1 MGGTAAADGR
11 IAELRARVQGP
22 VNSIYT
28 TFTRDGAL
36 DWPGIRAMIE
46 AGVAGGSEV
55 SLLTYGDS
63 QFDSLSDQEVADLT
77 RVLVEQTAG
86 RALTV
91 AATKR
96 WWQGTT
102 IEFARYCRDLGV
114 DLLMMLPS
122 DHATSAEGK
131 IAWYKAVAREIPV
144 MLVGYP
150 SHDLLDGLLDEPR
163 ICAFKEDGTL
173 DYSLDTLIRYGR
185 QWAFI
190 TGGMYRRHLAQWPY
204 GCRAFFSWTSSF
216 APSVAARYWA
226 AVQRGDYAGAA
237 AVVTTIEAPVFR
249 LMSQYPERFQDI
261 LRGALELNGV
271 AQRYLRPPRRSL
283 TDAELEELA
292 AVLAPLGLLPHR

>member
-1 MGGTAAADGR
+1 MGVATAADGR
-11 IAELRARVQGP
+11 IEELRARVQGP

-28 TFTRDGAL
+28 TFTCAGAL

-46 AGVAGGSEV
+46 AGIAGGSGV

-63 QFDSLSDQEVADLT
+63 QFDFLSDQEVAELT

-96 WWQGTT
+96 WWQGTA
-102 IEFARYCRDLGV
+102 IEFARFCRDLGV

-122 DHATSAEGK
+122 DHATSVAGK
-131 IAWYKAVAREIPV
+131 IAWYKAVARELPV

-150 SHDLLDGLLDEPR
+150 THDILDGLLDEPR

-173 DYSLDTLIRYGR
+173 EYSLDTLIRYGGR
-185 QWAFI
+185 WAFI

-216 APSVAARYWA
+216 APQVAARYWA
-226 AVQRGDYAGAA
+226 AVQRGDYADAA
-237 AVVTTIEAPVFR
+237 AVVTSIEAPVFR
-249 LMSQYPERFQDI
+249 LMQRYPERFQDI

-271 AQRYLRPPRRSL
+271 AQRYLRAPRRSL
-283 TDAELEELA
+283 TDGEMEELA
-292 AVLAPLGLLPHR
+292 AVLAPLGLLPQR